1 MLCNHLLFLI
11 LYYTTNHKKEITCR
25 TRQENIYFRSE
36 DIAMFFNIFF
46 NSLGI
51 ENSSKYDL
59 PQWMRDEHI
68 ENCEGSAAEYYRS
81 SVFSK

>member
-1 MLCNHLLFLI
+1 
-11 LYYTTNHKKEITCR
+11 
-25 TRQENIYFRSE
+25 
-36 DIAMFFNIFF
+36 MFFNIFF

-51 ENSSKYDL
+51 DNSSKYDL